1 MGFAMKANQKL
12 PKIVQDVKDYI
23 QTLFTEGQVTNQK
36 CSANDMVG
44 LIHKNYPKKNWL
56 KFGQVK
62 GLISGMKAK
71 VLAEG
76 TEIDPAQL
84 LKQAEDEIDMEMV
97 MRELEKAKNLLN
109 NAGDWLSVH
118 PLEVRAYDCLQNI
131 DPLSIL

>member
-1 MGFAMKANQKL
+1 MGFAMKANQQL
-12 PKIVQDVKDYI
+12 PKIIQDVKDYI
-23 QTLFTEGQVTNQK
+23 QTLFNEGQLTNQK
-36 CSANDMVG
+36 YSANDMVG

-62 GLISGMKAK
+62 GQISGMKAK

-76 TEIDPAQL
+76 TEIEPAQL

-97 MRELEKAKNLLN
+97 MRELEKAKSLLN

-118 PLEVRAYDCLQNI
+118 PLEVRVHTTYTVINK
-131 DPLSIL
+131 